1 MELSTLQ
8 KGLIASLK
16 TGDTEKIKQAEKEMM
31 AQIEK
36 ANQRLSDTQKIDF
49 EPKKTIVKKNTKKA
63 APIRTSGTPLEEL
76 IISSLS
82 AFSYT
87 TDLSVL
93 SAIHEGEDYIELHLN
108 ENDQPMSLHITFE
121 KEQASL
127 TLKGSLDKVETLRE
141 TTKNDASRLRLG
153 SLVNV
158 IDSYFS
164 THEHYS
170 RYELVFPNEV
180 ITHADDFRKKKDKKW
195 LFSTKPLFETA
206 FAAKRTPLKESKGF
220 IRLYGS
226 EAYDL
231 CAQLLLWDL
240 SLGYRKSGALT
251 RLYVSPEQEEAVRDV
266 LHELGYIFA

>member
-31 AQIEK
+31 EQIAK
-36 ANQRLSDTQKIDF
+36 ANQRLSDTQKIEF
-49 EPKKTIVKKNTKKA
+49 EPKKSVAKKSTKKA
-63 APIRTSGTPLEEL
+63 APIRTGGTPLEEL
-76 IISSLS
+76 IVSSLP

-87 TDLSVL
+87 TDQSVL
-93 SAIHEGEDYIELHLN
+93 SAIHEGEDYIEIHLA
-108 ENDQPMSLHITFE
+108 ENDQPISLHITFE
-121 KEQASL
+121 QEKASL
-127 TLKGSLDKVETLRE
+127 TLKSSLDDVETLRE
-141 TTKNDASRLRLG
+141 ATKNDSSRLRLG
-153 SLVNV
+153 SLVNA
-158 IDSYFS
+158 IASYFS
-164 THEHYS
+164 THEYYS
-170 RYELVFPNEV
+170 RYELIYPNEV
-180 ITHADDFRKKKDKKW
+180 ITRAEDFRKKKDKKW
-195 LFSTKPLFETA
+195 LSSTKPLFETA
-206 FAAKRTPLKESKGF
+206 FAAKRKPLKESKGF

-231 CAQLLLWDL
+231 CAQLLLWNL